1 MQPTSGR
8 IPSIDIVRGAV
19 MILMALDHVRVYAA
33 VSPWS
38 DDPATYFTRWIT
50 NFCAPAFVFLAGTG
64 AALHGERLHDRPA
77 LARYLATRGALLLL
91 FELTISRLGWT
102 FNLDFWNYTEANIL
116 WAIGWAMLALAAMI
130 RLAPAAVGLIGA
142 AIVAGHHLLE
152 RWAPDPWNMPA
163 DATLGWLWKIGY
175 VGGETRLFGGPNLVI
190 LYTLVPWIGVIA
202 LGYWFGTLMARPAA
216 ERRRWCLRLG
226 AAAVAAFLVLRTFN
240 LYGDPRPWSTED
252 DFFSPVLSF
261 LWTTKYPA
269 SLQFLLM
276 TLGPSLL
283 AMAWLEGRRG
293 RIGDWIALFGRQ
305 PLFFYLLH
313 IPFIHAV
320 AVAISLVRTPEAT
333 WWLFEN
339 HPLRVPDAPE
349 GYLWSLP
356 LLYATWIV
364 VVIALWYATRW
375 FERYRAGRTARWLT
389 YF

>member
-19 MILMALDHVRVYAA
+19 MVLMALDHVRVYAA

-64 AALHGERLHDRPA
+64 AFLHGERLHDRPA

-226 AAAVAAFLVLRTFN
+226 AAAVAAFLVLRNFN

-293 RIGDWIALFGRQ
+293 RIGDWIAHFGRQ

>member
-1 MQPTSGR
+1 MRPTSGR

-38 DDPATYFTRWIT
+38 DDPATYFTRWVT

-64 AALHGERLHDRPA
+64 AFLHGERLHDRPA
-77 LARYLATRGALLLL
+77 LVRYLATRGALLLL

-202 LGYWFGTLMARPAA
+202 LGYWFGTVMARPAA
-216 ERRRWCLRLG
+216 GRRRWCLRLG
-226 AAAVAAFLVLRTFN
+226 VAAVAAFVVLRTFN
-240 LYGDPRPWSTED
+240 LYGDPRPWSPAD
-252 DFFSPVLSF
+252 DFFPPVLSY

-283 AMAWLEGRRG
+283 ALAWLEGRTG
-293 RIGDWIALFGRQ
+293 RLGEWMALFGRQ

-320 AVAISLVRTPEAT
+320 AVAIALVRTPEAT

-364 VVIALWYATRW
+364 VVIALWHATRW